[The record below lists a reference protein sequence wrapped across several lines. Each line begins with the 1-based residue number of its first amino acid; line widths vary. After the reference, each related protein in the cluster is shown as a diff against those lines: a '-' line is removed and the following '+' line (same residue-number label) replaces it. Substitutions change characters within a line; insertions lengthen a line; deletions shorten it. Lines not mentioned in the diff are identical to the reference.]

1 MFSTPAGSNHG
12 GQPAPCGGGGGG
24 ARGRRQRRLR
34 AEARLRLALCRGAA
48 DLASHRGGP
57 LPPSSPSALAAEVS
71 RLRSELKALQ
81 QAFNAHVAVLTG
93 VYGVHVG
100 SGSLA
105 PGERSAPGVGSGS
118 LAPGE
123 RSAPD
128 HVTGVYG
135 VHVGSGSLA
144 PGERSAPGVGSGSL
158 APGER
163 SAPDHDSVAVANDDP
178 SPDVV
183 LGAYDLD
190 SGSLAPGER
199 SAPDHD
205 RPLASHGPSDDPS
218 LAAVLGVYGVD
229 NGSLAPGERSAPE
242 SVIVSEVG
250 EELNN
255 TELARTMAAM
265 RTWFESAVAA
275 NDAKDHD
282 GS

>member
-105 PGERSAPGVGSGS
+105 PGERSAPGLGSGS

-123 RSAPD
+123 RSA
-128 HVTGVYG
+128 
-135 VHVGSGSLA
+135 HVGSGSLA
-144 PGERSAPGVGSGSL
+144 PGERSAPGLGSGSL

-163 SAPDHDSVAVANDDP
+163 SAPDHDSFAVANDDP

-242 SVIVSEVG
+242 VG

-265 RTWFESAVAA
+265 RTWFEGVQS
-275 NDAKDHD
+275 NQ
-282 GS
+282 SSSSCW